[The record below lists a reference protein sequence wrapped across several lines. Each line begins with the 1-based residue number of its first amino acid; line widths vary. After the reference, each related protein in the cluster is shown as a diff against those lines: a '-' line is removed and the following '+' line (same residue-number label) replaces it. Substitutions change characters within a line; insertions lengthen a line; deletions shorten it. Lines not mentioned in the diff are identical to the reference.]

1 MSASSPT
8 LPPPAS
14 PFVLEPTSSGLPGA
28 LIGLLIVAIL
38 VGLVVLEIFCQKARG
53 IGVCG
58 ILMLAPERL
67 FRHTAAIMT
76 LRENPVERTV
86 EPSYEMN
93 TLAKIKIQLDING
106 QEDDTLRVAK
116 MSHASFRDA
125 ELRGGKFFGGGV
137 IPITSASRLGDGRV
151 RF

>member
-1 MSASSPT
+1 MSASSPS
-8 LPPPAS
+8 LPPPAP
-14 PFVLEPTSSGLPGA
+14 PFNLEPTASGLSGG
-28 LIGLLIVAIL
+28 LIGLLVVAIL
-38 VGLVVLEIFCQKARG
+38 VGLVLLEMSCQKARG
-53 IGVCG
+53 IGICG

-67 FRHTAAIMT
+67 FRHSAAIMT

-93 TLAKIKIQLDING
+93 TLAKIKIQLEING

-116 MSHASFRDA
+116 MSHASLRDA
-125 ELRGGKFFGGGV
+125 EIRGGKIFGGGV